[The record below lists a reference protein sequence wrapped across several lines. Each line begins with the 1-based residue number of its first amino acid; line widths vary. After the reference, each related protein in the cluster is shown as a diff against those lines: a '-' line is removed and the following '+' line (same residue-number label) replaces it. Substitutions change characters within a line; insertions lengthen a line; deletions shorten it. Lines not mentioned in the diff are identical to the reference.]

1 MSSTGIK
8 SDNYDNLE
16 ADIID
21 VNDALFIKKINILDF
36 INDLSENLVDL
47 SDNLFDVSE
56 NVVDKI
62 NDISGNLYDIW
73 ENLIDISGNL
83 YNQIGDIINNIID
96 LSENIINNIFDLSGN
111 INNNV
116 NDVSGNLTD
125 LINTVTDLSENVAGI
140 KTSNNLQDVKLFGQG
155 LQISANTDAIVALGG
170 IVTTNVANTGA
181 NSAIITGI
189 VLSLGI
195 PSTVLTP
202 GTGIYGA
209 IDSKTNR
216 SLFGSG
222 NVAIY
227 GVGPLEYINLVY
239 NNDHFED
246 IKLISNQALN
256 LKEPYKSLPTSLNN
270 LSDVVATK
278 QNIFTCVS
286 PLIKNDVSNNITID
300 LSGYVLKTDFDT

>member
-170 IVTTNVANTGA
+170 IVTTIKSTPSGA
-181 NSAIITGI
+181 TE
-189 VLSLGI
+189 
-195 PSTVLTP
+195 PELTRRFL
-202 GTGIYGA
+202 Y
-209 IDSKTNR
+209 
-216 SLFGSG
+216 
-222 NVAIY
+222 
-227 GVGPLEYINLVY
+227 NL
-239 NNDHFED
+239 
-246 IKLISNQALN
+246 L
-256 LKEPYKSLPTSLNN
+256 TSL
-270 LSDVVATK
+270 TRK
-278 QNIFTCVS
+278 
-286 PLIKNDVSNNITID
+286 SNP
-300 LSGYVLKTDFDT
+300 

>member
-170 IVTTNVANTGA
+170 VVTTNVGNTA
-181 NSAIITGI
+181 QNSSIIAGI

-195 PSTVLTP
+195 PSTPLTT
-202 GTGIYGA
+202 GTGLYEE
-209 IDSKTNR
+209 IDTKTSR

-227 GVGPLEYINLVY
+227 GIGPLEYINLVY

-246 IKLISNQALN
+246 IKLISNHELN

-270 LSDVVATK
+270 LSNVVDT
-278 QNIFTCVS
+278 
-286 PLIKNDVSNNITID
+286 NNIY
-300 LSGYVLKTDFDT
+300 LHVYHH